1 MNDVTKKYLVIGSVV
16 VILAAIAIYWRQN
29 KKTAV
34 PEGYTSATGQQNQ
47 NASNSSASSTTSSS
61 KNPNLLAY
69 GKAVDKYPFRI
80 QFNQC
85 HAFFN
90 LPSVGTMEVAKGVT
104 IMLDNRDNA
113 AHTFSLLGH
122 SYRVAA
128 YGYALVNASAK
139 GDYNISCDGGGYF
152 ALKID

>member
-1 MNDVTKKYLVIGSVV
+1 MNNIKYKYLIIGGVIL
-16 VILAAIAIYWRQN
+16 ILAATAIYWRQS
-29 KKTAV
+29 KKTA
-34 PEGYTSATGQQNQ
+34 PEQDSTSASGQQKQ
-47 NASNSSASSTTSSS
+47 AAKDSQASKAASSNNNS
-61 KNPNLLAY
+61 NLLAY
-69 GKAVDKYPFRI
+69 GKTVDKYPFRI

-85 HAFFN
+85 HGFFN
-90 LPSVGTMEVAKGVT
+90 LPSVGTMEVAKGIT

-113 AHTFSLLGH
+113 AHTFSVLGH

-139 GDYNISCDGGGYF
+139 GDYNITCDGGGSF